1 MGDQRKLSR
10 RRTSDYF
17 VVYERETERIVGR
30 LVNLT
35 IAGAMIISEDPVEV
49 PTVIKCRIK
58 MPQPVEGRHEI
69 VFDAESRWCKK
80 NNHTDWYETGY
91 KFTNV
96 SDADT
101 KLITMVTR
109 EWLAKETDTSGSTVL
124 KK

>member
-1 MGDQRKLSR
+1 MGDQRKLAR

-17 VVYERETERIVGR
+17 VVYERETERVVGR

-35 IAGAMIISEDPVEV
+35 VAGAMIISEGPVDV
-49 PTVIKCRIK
+49 PTITKCKLRL
-58 MPQPVEGRHEI
+58 PEPVEGRKEV

-80 NNHTDWYETGY
+80 NDQSDWYETGY
-91 KFTNV
+91 KFVNV
-96 SDADT
+96 SDMDM